1 MDLYEY
7 QARQL
12 FKAHGVPVLGGE
24 VASTA
29 QQAREIAQELFANGS
44 QLVVVK
50 AQVKTG
56 GRGKAGGVKL
66 ARSAQEAFERAQEI
80 LGMDIKGHTVHKV
93 LISDGADIEQEFYF
107 SVLLD
112 RAQRAYL
119 AMCSREGG
127 MDIETLAKERPEALA
142 KVAVDPLVGIDAAK
156 AAEIVAAAGFEPGKV
171 ADDVAEVILKLWEV
185 FTGED
190 ATLVEVNPLVLT
202 PQGTVLALDGKVSLD
217 DNARMRH
224 RDHEQFVDTVDAD
237 PLETRAKAA
246 GLNYVRLTGEVG
258 VLGNGAG
265 LVMSTLDVVAG
276 AGEKHGG
283 MRPANFLDLGG
294 GSSAQVMATG
304 LEVVASDPQVRA
316 ILVNVFGGI
325 TSCVSVAEGIVAAVS
340 SLGESFTKPIV
351 VRLDGNQ
358 AESGRAILAEANL
371 PQVTIAETMDGAADR
386 VTAIAQELGEN

>member
-66 ARSAQEAFERAQEI
+66 ARSPQEAFERAQEI

-171 ADDVAEVILKLWEV
+171 ADDVAGVILKLWEV

-202 PQGTVLALDGKVSLD
+202 PQGAVLALDGKVSLD

-358 AESGRAILAEANL
+358 AEAGRAILAEANL